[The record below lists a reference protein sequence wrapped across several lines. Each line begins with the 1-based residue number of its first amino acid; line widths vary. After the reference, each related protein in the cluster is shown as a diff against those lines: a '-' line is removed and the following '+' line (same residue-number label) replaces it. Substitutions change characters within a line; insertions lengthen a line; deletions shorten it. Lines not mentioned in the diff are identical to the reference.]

1 VFCRKIVIAV
11 IALSIGISILG
22 DAKSLYVIA
31 RHHTAQFDAWNIEAP
46 GCPTPIKYQASYALS
61 HASDPAGVAID
72 NDSAVLFI
80 TSEFDEGVELVD
92 ATNMEPLGW
101 APGAKNLAGIDIDDR
116 NNIVYAVQRGTGNLY
131 VYAWDPT
138 ARTLT
143 LKEGFPKPLPDCG
156 AAFGLALDEIRG
168 LLYVAD
174 NQSGLV
180 RIYDTATLTEVS
192 NFAPSIPPVGIAV
205 DRRRQLVY
213 VTAPDASCGPTLPSY
228 TLLCKYDLATEV
240 ETTVDMGH
248 GGMGIAVDEVTGYVY
263 VTGGCNG
270 DDISVWDSNLNFVYS
285 TGPIGGS
292 EEDGGPAGIAIGNVS
307 YNPLKLVKNDTVVGY
322 GVYIG
327 QQFTYSITFGNSGD
341 SDITGVQVIDTLP
354 LELDFVAETLDGAP
368 GTGVYDPVTHT
379 VTWDVGT
386 LTPGSTGQ
394 IELVVRVNQNAAGKT
409 IIYNYCTIESDQTPP
424 TTVIG
429 EDPDNPSPGEPG
441 TYIIVNQPPDTKIE
455 TADIDPVK
463 GTATFTWSGTDD
475 TTPAENLVYS
485 YRLAKDSVYTEWSPW
500 SSATSVTYTDLEP
513 GNYRFQVRTKDAD
526 GSIDGSPA
534 SWDFEIGVHHTESA
548 RLIPV
553 YPKDPSEPSSVM
565 ETGVLYRYFKLL
577 DDHGNPIPG
586 AEVYIKEQYLDSPN
600 SRISTTDDEGIFSI
614 TLSANRIGPPGS
626 RTVVQ
631 PIEKIVYNG
640 KELNCNL
647 AQGEFPV
654 EVNNLWY
661 RRELRTI
668 NAFEAGGDLGPQL
681 RGFGYTLTAASV
693 GVKGGLSVAHA
704 ISYESGIDGNLLK
717 LQLRVGAEVGGEFT
731 FGAKH
736 RESGFL
742 AGVTGEATVG
752 PYSWQTYAV
761 PEPLGDNRERAED
774 LVAAYLW
781 QKLDTEGRLF
791 YFPLIGPILDCIAKF
806 VYSYDLNPLLE
817 EKGGGFQL
825 HGEVEGG
832 LKFGFHGSHTRL
844 SIGEVGS
851 EFLLDL
857 AKSFTGEGDERD
869 SILFE
874 VGGHVDFAPAFE
886 FTRAWARRV
895 DAKRIFGF
903 KGSVLLT
910 QSKWIVGISKITESS
925 REAVEFSLGAEYQHS
940 DLPSFSGFVWNGYR
954 LVELT
959 ATAPLEWQSLVGQV
973 AGETSVTLSVSS
985 IMNELEELLDNAV
998 SKTSK
1003 TLQNIVIRTT
1013 GTDSKV
1019 FELDFDIGVPG
1030 GHVRAKLLEADRRTY
1045 PLRIVHTI
1053 SQYPYLVLTEEYNPE
1068 KIPRSTWNNPLLER
1082 RTLGQLM
1089 SNLAKKAWD
1098 MFAAALGYVKQK
1110 IEETVEGVTEIGRKA
1125 WKGVKDGF
1133 HMVVEGGKDLVNGAK
1148 VKVQQ
1153 LGESVK
1159 GFWGGILPH
1168 SLPSTLSSATLP
1180 NESTKTSNTSTWVPV
1195 TDGLIIEI
1203 LDESG
1208 VPLDKF
1214 DDSVDLSLS
1223 YSDEQLADAGIPSSA
1238 EKYLQIFWWNSETSQ
1253 WEPVQSTCNAAENY
1267 VEGKILNSGLYVVG
1281 FSNTPPHAE
1290 ILSPQGGATITS
1302 GHCSIT
1308 WTTSD
1313 DQSAEDLLVDIFF
1326 APADSPDS
1334 WSLIATGIPNTG
1346 EYQWDVTG
1354 LQNGEYMIK
1363 IIVTDPL
1370 DDSTEVISDPFVIAT
1385 VPETTGVIITP
1396 NPVDSAGA
1404 VFLYTLPESTATAK
1418 LLIFDAAGRL
1428 LFETPL
1434 DVSATRFPSAGTWNP
1449 VDQNGVPLANGPY
1462 IYVLVADGK
1471 VIGQGKMVIQR

>member
-475 TTPAENLVYS
+475 TTPPENLVYS
-485 YRLAKDSVYTEWSPW
+485 YRLAKDSVYNDWSPW
-500 SSATSVTYTDLEP
+500 SSATTVTYTDLEP
-513 GNYRFQVRTKDAD
+513 GNYRFQVRAKDAD
-526 GSIDGSPA
+526 GAIDPAPATRKFTVNEEPLNCVVHLRPHGVEASIGVIG
-534 SWDFEIGVHHTESA
+534 DFETFDIYVGES
-548 RLIPV
+548 
-553 YPKDPSEPSSVM
+553 
-565 ETGVLYRYFKLL
+565 TGVIKRVRFSSDKILDGVPTGEWTPWFDWNVDAYFPHWDSLRKTVEWSFTT
-577 DDHGNPIPG
+577 GG
-586 AEVYIKEQYLDSPN
+586 EKEVWAEIEDSQGVRDRDCAYIMVQVPLWRRD
-600 SRISTTDDEGIFSI
+600 
-614 TLSANRIGPPGS
+614 LRIGDILYDPCTLMITHVDLAPKIFGCD
-626 RTVVQ
+626 RYLGHVGIYIGNGWTADPQ
-631 PIEKIVYNG
+631 PDSCKHPITTWDQRENVEILRVYRSG
-640 KELNCNL
+640 TWAEEE
-647 AQGEFPV
+647 ARAAAA
-654 EVNNLWY
+654 WA
-661 RRELRTI
+661 RTI
-668 NAFEAGGDLGPQL
+668 AEHDEYTYQL
-681 RGFGYTLTAASV
+681 WPE
-693 GVKGGLSVAHA
+693 K
-704 ISYESGIDGNLLK
+704 NLLK
-717 LQLRVGAEVGGEFT
+717 YG
-731 FGAKH
+731 FGKNADQD
-736 RESGFL
+736 E
-742 AGVTGEATVG
+742 TVW
-752 PYSWQTYAV
+752 YCS
-761 PEPLGDNRERAED
+761 E
-774 LVAAYLW
+774 LVWAAYFN
-781 QKLDTEGRLF
+781 QGIDIEA
-791 YFPLIGPILDCIAKF
+791 FPGNIPTGKYYNPFLPVSPNEICEDGD
-806 VYSYDLNPLLE
+806 VYP
-817 EKGGGFQL
+817 
-825 HGEVEGG
+825 
-832 LKFGFHGSHTRL
+832 
-844 SIGEVGS
+844 
-851 EFLLDL
+851 
-857 AKSFTGEGDERD
+857 
-869 SILFE
+869 
-874 VGGHVDFAPAFE
+874 VGGHTNGVPVVVLKGRCDCSEHGSIKATCPVDVIITDPDGLTVSKEANEIAN
-886 FTRAWARRV
+886 AVYWADDF
-895 DAKRIFGF
+895 DAD
-903 KGSVLLT
+903 GSLDVL
-910 QSKWIVGISKITESS
+910 
-925 REAVEFSLGAEYQHS
+925 VEFGLKEGRYEIQVQPRPEAEPTDTYTLVFKDHRTGEEIILADKTLIKNIPGEPYEIEISAGGAALANAFPQVSILTPIGGETI
-940 DLPSFSGFVWNGYR
+940 
-954 LVELT
+954 T
-959 ATAPLEWQSLVGQV
+959 ATICQIQWQAADPDDADSSLSIDLFYSSDSGTTW
-973 AGETSVTLSVSS
+973 TSIAT
-985 IMNELEELLDNAV
+985 NEANDGLYNW
-998 SKTSK
+998 
-1003 TLQNIVIRTT
+1003 
-1013 GTDSKV
+1013 
-1019 FELDFDIGVPG
+1019 DI
-1030 GHVRAKLLEADRRTY
+1030 
-1045 PLRIVHTI
+1045 
-1053 SQYPYLVLTEEYNPE
+1053 
-1068 KIPRSTWNNPLLER
+1068 
-1082 RTLGQLM
+1082 
-1089 SNLAKKAWD
+1089 
-1098 MFAAALGYVKQK
+1098 
-1110 IEETVEGVTEIGRKA
+1110 
-1125 WKGVKDGF
+1125 
-1133 HMVVEGGKDLVNGAK
+1133 
-1148 VKVQQ
+1148 
-1153 LGESVK
+1153 
-1159 GFWGGILPH
+1159 
-1168 SLPSTLSSATLP
+1168 STL
-1180 NESTKTSNTSTWVPV
+1180 
-1195 TDGLIIEI
+1195 
-1203 LDESG
+1203 
-1208 VPLDKF
+1208 
-1214 DDSVDLSLS
+1214 
-1223 YSDEQLADAGIPSSA
+1223 
-1238 EKYLQIFWWNSETSQ
+1238 
-1253 WEPVQSTCNAAENY
+1253 
-1267 VEGKILNSGLYVVG
+1267 
-1281 FSNTPPHAE
+1281 H
-1290 ILSPQGGATITS
+1290 
-1302 GHCSIT
+1302 
-1308 WTTSD
+1308 
-1313 DQSAEDLLVDIFF
+1313 
-1326 APADSPDS
+1326 
-1334 WSLIATGIPNTG
+1334 
-1346 EYQWDVTG
+1346 
-1354 LQNGEYMIK
+1354 NGEYWLK
-1363 IIVTDPL
+1363 VVARDPEGAASEEIVGPFTIVSLADY
-1370 DDSTEVISDPFVIAT
+1370 VIVAS
-1385 VPETTGVIITP
+1385 
-1396 NPVDSAGA
+1396 NPVGDEGA

-1434 DVSATRFPSAGTWNP
+1434 DVSARRFPSAGTWNP
-1449 VDQNGVPLANGPY
+1449 VDQNGAPLANGPY